1 MEVFY
6 AFFSLICVHKLATM
20 GLTPNPC
27 HFIDNLKESKMV
39 VKNLTQLEQKLK
51 EFIEIDKL
59 TPQEL
64 LLKKM
69 RFVSEKQLR
78 NIVEKNLEVEL
89 LHQEYVKGNKN
100 FEDDLPY
107 PDSYWESLAG
117 FEQYGLGYQPCTSE
131 FRTLLRHRDISVYT
145 MEEAIGILKLTAQH
159 IIIER
164 MVQNEL

>member
-1 MEVFY
+1 
-6 AFFSLICVHKLATM
+6 
-20 GLTPNPC
+20 
-27 HFIDNLKESKMV
+27 MV

-59 TPQEL
+59 SPQEL

-69 RFVSEKQLR
+69 RFVGEKQLKD
-78 NIVEKNLEVEL
+78 IVEKNLEIDI
-89 LHQEYVKGNKN
+89 LHREYAKGNKN

-107 PDSYWESLAG
+107 PNSYWENLAG
-117 FEQYGLGYQPCTSE
+117 CEQYGLGYRPCTSS

-145 MEEAIGILKLTAQH
+145 IEEAIGILKLTAQY

-164 MVQNEL
+164 MVKKNEL

>member
-1 MEVFY
+1 
-6 AFFSLICVHKLATM
+6 M

-59 TPQEL
+59 QPQEL

-69 RFVSEKQLR
+69 RFVGEKQLKD
-78 NIVEKNLEVEL
+78 IVEKNLEINI

-107 PDSYWESLAG
+107 PGSYWESLAG
-117 FEQYGLGYQPCTSE
+117 FEQYGLGYRPRTSE

-164 MVQNEL
+164 IVKNEL

>member
-1 MEVFY
+1 MEVFCD
-6 AFFSLICVHKLATM
+6 FFSLICVHKLATM

-59 TPQEL
+59 SPQEL

-69 RFVSEKQLR
+69 RFVGEKQLR
-78 NIVEKNLEVEL
+78 TIVEKNLEVEL

-107 PDSYWESLAG
+107 PSSYWENLAG
-117 FEQYGLGYQPCTSE
+117 FEQCGLGYRPCTSD
-131 FRTLLRHRDISVYT
+131 FRNLLRHREISVYT
-145 MEEAIGILKLTAQH
+145 IAEAVGILKLVTQH

-164 MVQNEL
+164 MVKNEL

>member
-1 MEVFY
+1 MR
-6 AFFSLICVHKLATM
+6 FFSLICVHKLATM
-20 GLTPNPC
+20 GLTPNPYII
-27 HFIDNLKESKMV
+27 IDNLKESKMV

-59 TPQEL
+59 SPQEL

-69 RFVSEKQLR
+69 RFVGEKQLR
-78 NIVEKNLEVEL
+78 TIVEKNLEVEL

-107 PDSYWESLAG
+107 PSSYWENLAG
-117 FEQYGLGYQPCTSE
+117 FEQYGLGYRPCTSD
-131 FRTLLRHRDISVYT
+131 FRTLLRHREISVYT
-145 MEEAIGILKLTAQH
+145 IEEAVGILKLTAQY

-164 MVQNEL
+164 MIRNEL

>member
-1 MEVFY
+1 
-6 AFFSLICVHKLATM
+6 M
-20 GLTPNPC
+20 GLTPNPYII
-27 HFIDNLKESKMV
+27 IDNLKESKMV

-59 TPQEL
+59 SPQEL

-69 RFVSEKQLR
+69 RFVGEKQLR
-78 NIVEKNLEVEL
+78 TIVEKNLEVEL

-107 PDSYWESLAG
+107 PSSYWENLAG
-117 FEQYGLGYQPCTSE
+117 FEQYGLGYRPCTSD
-131 FRTLLRHRDISVYT
+131 FRTLLRHREISVYT
-145 MEEAIGILKLTAQH
+145 IEEAVGILKLTAQY

-164 MVQNEL
+164 MIRNEL

>member
-1 MEVFY
+1 
-6 AFFSLICVHKLATM
+6 M
-20 GLTPNPC
+20 GLTPNPYII
-27 HFIDNLKESKMV
+27 IDNLKESKMV

-59 TPQEL
+59 SPQEL

-69 RFVSEKQLR
+69 RFVGEKQLR
-78 NIVEKNLEVEL
+78 TIVEKNLEINI

-107 PDSYWESLAG
+107 PDSYWEDLAG
-117 FEQYGLGYQPCTSE
+117 FEQYGLGYRPCASD
-131 FRTLLRHRDISVYT
+131 FRALLRHRDISVYT
-145 MEEAIGILKLTAQH
+145 IDEAVGILKLITQH

>member
-1 MEVFY
+1 MR
-6 AFFSLICVHKLATM
+6 FFSLICVHKLATM
-20 GLTPNPC
+20 GLTPNPYII
-27 HFIDNLKESKMV
+27 IDNLKESKMV

-59 TPQEL
+59 SPQEL

-69 RFVSEKQLR
+69 RFVGEKQLR
-78 NIVEKNLEVEL
+78 TIVEKNLEVEL

-107 PDSYWESLAG
+107 PSSYWENLAG
-117 FEQYGLGYQPCTSE
+117 FEQYGLGHRPCTSD
-131 FRTLLRHRDISVYT
+131 FRTLLRHREISVYT
-145 MEEAIGILKLTAQH
+145 IEEAVGILKLTAQY

-164 MVQNEL
+164 MIRNEL